1 MRPPPLDLIKA
12 YITRYDIMAF
22 YCLRNENIV
31 ISDSLCVFLYILNCV
46 LNGSSK
52 SKT

>member
-22 YCLRNENIV
+22 YCFRNENIV
-31 ISDSLCVFLYILNCV
+31 ICRGIREAQILMM
-46 LNGSSK
+46 
-52 SKT
+52 